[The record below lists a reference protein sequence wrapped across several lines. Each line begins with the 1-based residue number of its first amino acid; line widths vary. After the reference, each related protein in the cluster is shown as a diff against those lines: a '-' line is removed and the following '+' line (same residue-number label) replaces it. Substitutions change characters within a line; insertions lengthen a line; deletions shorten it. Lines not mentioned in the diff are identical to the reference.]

1 MADIAGDKK
10 LEFRHDATA
19 LASLTDVTGLNN
31 GTVRTTDIKAG
42 MDDADDDSYTANSST
57 SRRTGVFRSG
67 TTTNQFLKETPNAVA
82 GTELMNVF
90 PNPASGDVTVAFKV
104 PVEGMIRVALYD
116 AMGRKVTDLREEYL
130 TVDTYSTTFNA
141 ADLPSGT
148 YHVRLMHDLFTVT
161 TSVSVIK

>member
-1 MADIAGDKK
+1 
-10 LEFRHDATA
+10 
-19 LASLTDVTGLNN
+19 LTGITGLDNSI
-31 GTVRTTDIKAG
+31 VRATDIKAG
-42 MDDADDDSYTANSST
+42 MDDADDDIYTANTST
-57 SRRTGVFRSG
+57 LRRTGVFRSG
-67 TTTNQFLKETPNAVA
+67 TSLNQFLKETPNAVA